1 MAAIDKNYFVAAT
14 TPSDINEH
22 LPTLYDYACQSEVVV
37 EMGVR
42 SCVSTWAFVRG
53 LLNNKSS
60 VKYLVG
66 VDKHYHPNID
76 RVQDLCDKAKIDYVF
91 MQGNSTK
98 VKLPPCDILFVDT
111 WHVYAHLIRELEA
124 HCNGVKK
131 WIIMHDTTVDAEK
144 GETLRAGWNPEE
156 QAAQTGYP
164 VNEITMGLWPAIEK
178 FLGDHPE
185 WVFEKRYT
193 NCNGLTILRRV

>member
-1 MAAIDKNYFVAAT
+1 MSRLSDLDGLAVKDPILYKLAFDAVTEWDRLTRGHLVPLPTIGYVAAEEESSS
-14 TPSDINEH
+14 SDN
-22 LPTLYDYACQSEVVV
+22 V
-37 EMGVR
+37 
-42 SCVSTWAFVRG
+42 
-53 LLNNKSS
+53 LLELS
-60 VKYLVG
+60 
-66 VDKHYHPNID
+66 
-76 RVQDLCDKAKIDYVF
+76 
-91 MQGNSTK
+91 
-98 VKLPPCDILFVDT
+98 T

-164 VNEITMGLWPAIEK
+164 VSEITMGLWPAIEK

-185 WVFEKRYT
+185 WVLEKRYT